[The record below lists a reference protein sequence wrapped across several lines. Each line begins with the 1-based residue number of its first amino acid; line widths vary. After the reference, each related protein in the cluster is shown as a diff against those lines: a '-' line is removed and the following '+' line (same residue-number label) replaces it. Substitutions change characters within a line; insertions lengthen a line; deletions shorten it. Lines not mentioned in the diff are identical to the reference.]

1 MLFDESVINFQI
13 NPSSQEE
20 LLSSLSDQL
29 LEKGVVKDTFVT
41 GIIDREKNFP
51 TGLPVQPFG
60 VAIPHTD
67 NDHVVKEQIGFA
79 SLKEP
84 VKFKIM
90 GSDSDYVDVSLVFIL
105 ALKYPDKQLDM
116 LQKLITLF
124 QNEGVLN
131 QLYECN
137 EVDLFKEIMRTN
149 NII

>member
-41 GIIDREKNFP
+41 GIIDREKKFP

-67 NDHVVKEQIGFA
+67 NEHVVKEQIGFA

>member
-67 NDHVVKEQIGFA
+67 NEHVVKEQIGFA

-90 GSDSDYVDVSLVFIL
+90 GSDSDYVNVSLVFIL

>member
-67 NDHVVKEQIGFA
+67 NEHVVKEQIGFA

-105 ALKYPDKQLDM
+105 SLKYPDKQLDM

>member
-67 NDHVVKEQIGFA
+67 NEHVVKEQIGFA

>member
-90 GSDSDYVDVSLVFIL
+90 GSDSDYVNVSLVFIL